1 MGRPRKDRADTIAGA
16 QAAFAAVQRNADP
29 PQRLGKKALVY
40 WEAIYERRAA
50 DEWNKLDLLKACQLA
65 KLYVERDVDHRK
77 VRRDGGSVYTG
88 QGKVKADGTAAPS
101 MVFKRNPRDVV
112 LVQRENLIMRIE
124 KHLRLHAY
132 ADHKDTSMIRGQRQ
146 AEAAA
151 RAALEAAGPHEPAP
165 AGDDLLPLFN
175 TARPSRPQ

>member
-16 QAAFAAVQRNADP
+16 QAAFAAVQRENAP

-50 DEWNKLDLLKACQLA
+50 GEWNKLDLLKACQLA
-65 KLYVERDVDHRK
+65 KLYVERDVDQRK
-77 VRRDGGSVYTG
+77 VRKDGGSVYSHDKT
-88 QGKVKADGTAAPS
+88 
-101 MVFKRNPRDVV
+101 FKRNPRDVV
-112 LVQRENLIMRIE
+112 LVQRENLIMRVE

-132 ADHKDTSMIRGQRQ
+132 ADHKDASQIRGQRQ

-165 AGDDLLPLFN
+165 AGDELLPLFD
-175 TARPSRPQ
+175 TARPSGRPQ